1 MKERKQRKK
10 RNEMKVLT
18 VMSVLAL
25 IVGAS
30 SIWGAVAKWD
40 QVAYASSQQ
49 VWNQANLASNVSQM
63 DKHVNALSSSGKPY
77 SGLGAERGEA
87 KLTSLPA
94 AASASVSGATGTE
107 DSKLGSEAIAA
118 KPQGKTVY
126 LTFDDGPSE
135 HTATVLDILKKNDIK
150 GTFFVLGQQVKQN
163 PKLMKRIAD
172 EGHAVGNHSYN
183 HNYTE
188 LYSSFKDFWSQIRK
202 TGQAIKDVI
211 GYEPALVRAP
221 GGTYLN
227 FNKQYF
233 DLMKQAGYAVV
244 DWNVDT
250 GDSKR
255 VGVPAKE
262 IIATVKQ
269 SPLSNSVIVLMHDG
283 VGHGETAKAL
293 PDIIKYYQSKG
304 YTFDVLTADQEPV
317 QFRIATKERWTRTA
331 VSKAWIADN
340 VANVKVDGK
349 PDEPDAKPEWIRFL
363 VKSSLG
369 ELTFEPNQH
378 MSHDEM
384 TYVPI
389 RTFVEQLGGSVQYD
403 AAAGQYILA
412 FNNTLWT
419 IDRKSGSM
427 AKLLEDGSSQPLEWN
442 AVQENSMYWVPL
454 RSLLEQS
461 GGVLLQYELAPVQE
475 EAAAAA

>member
-1 MKERKQRKK
+1 
-10 RNEMKVLT
+10 
-18 VMSVLAL
+18 
-25 IVGAS
+25 
-30 SIWGAVAKWD
+30 
-40 QVAYASSQQ
+40 
-49 VWNQANLASNVSQM
+49 
-63 DKHVNALSSSGKPY
+63 
-77 SGLGAERGEA
+77 
-87 KLTSLPA
+87 
-94 AASASVSGATGTE
+94 
-107 DSKLGSEAIAA
+107 
-118 KPQGKTVY
+118 
-126 LTFDDGPSE
+126 
-135 HTATVLDILKKNDIK
+135 
-150 GTFFVLGQQVKQN
+150 
-163 PKLMKRIAD
+163 
-172 EGHAVGNHSYN
+172 
-183 HNYTE
+183 
-188 LYSSFKDFWSQIRK
+188 
-202 TGQAIKDVI
+202 
-211 GYEPALVRAP
+211 
-221 GGTYLN
+221 
-227 FNKQYF
+227 
-233 DLMKQAGYAVV
+233 
-244 DWNVDT
+244 
-250 GDSKR
+250 
-255 VGVPAKE
+255 
-262 IIATVKQ
+262 
-269 SPLSNSVIVLMHDG
+269 MHDG

-340 VANVKVDGK
+340 VENVKVDGK